1 LKLHN
6 GARYQL
12 SVLQVVAASQE
23 HRIEEFERL
32 WKRKLL
38 SRERALNRN

>member
-1 LKLHN
+1 LKLRN

-12 SVLQVVAASQE
+12 SVLQIVPASQE
-23 HRIEEFERL
+23 YRIEEFESL

-38 SRERALNRN
+38 SRERGLNRN